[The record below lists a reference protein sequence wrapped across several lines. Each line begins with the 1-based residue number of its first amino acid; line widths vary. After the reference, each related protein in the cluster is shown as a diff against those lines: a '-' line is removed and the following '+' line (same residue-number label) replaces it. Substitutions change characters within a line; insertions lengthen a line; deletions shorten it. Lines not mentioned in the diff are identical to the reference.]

1 MLTIFAEKLLGSGC
15 SFYSSPSIS
24 SRLNHFLLAQVGP
37 RPNNTGTLNNTH
49 IQDFTF
55 QNFVGVVRECVTVS
69 YLPFGRNH

>member
-1 MLTIFAEKLLGSGC
+1 VFVLLIP
-15 SFYSSPSIS
+15 F
-24 SRLNHFLLAQVGP
+24 NFKQTDHFLLAQVGP